1 MVDAEAAVLGVSD
14 VSPVRNAKDVA
25 GDTTVTAT
33 FISEMNPT
41 TLTISTFTLTQQG
54 STTSVEATVS
64 YGAETKTVMLDQKA
78 NLETNNTTYIAT
90 ITGGPNGVTDAS
102 GGAASKPASSST
114 LVLG

>member
-33 FISEMNPT
+33 FTSEMIPT
-41 TLTISTFTLTQQG
+41 TLTISTFTLTKQG

-64 YGAETKTVMLDQKA
+64 YGRTRRTSTGAVQLSRTKLSCAM
-78 NLETNNTTYIAT
+78 NW
-90 ITGGPNGVTDAS
+90 
-102 GGAASKPASSST
+102 
-114 LVLG
+114 